1 MLGLFKRAPKL
12 EAGVRP
18 TVAVARELTREV
30 EVRAIS
36 SCATWA
42 APPS

>member
-12 EAGVRP
+12 VAVFRP
-18 TVAVARELTREV
+18 TVAVARELTRW
-30 EVRAIS
+30 RASS